1 MAQQFRSFMQQ
12 LQPFLNPVCTLPPPP
27 TPRKSSKHLFCSSVQ
42 KLAKTHLKLKNQSP
56 STPITNNVDAK
67 LMDSI
72 HTPAS
77 LKQTLKIKQLN
88 ADTDSGVDTTS
99 SNYLSS
105 VNTNIILHNRM
116 VMVCDCLKCA
126 TRNAQRVQIEKTL
139 KHAFV
144 SYLHEPTEQAF
155 ANMPMLVS
163 KSYKPSSKHQYSKQ
177 LDQIEVRKSS
187 AVNALFMKDNK
198 WVYVKT
204 CDNVKGF
211 IPKKCLEPLMIRS
224 CPNASIKKNVTSSPI
239 KFPSAPKTVPPPK
252 ITTKQPSQIDHTY
265 MTINENDL
273 IGTKK
278 TNKKLNLEID
288 DDLNNISSSNCNN
301 SDTDLALLSVSCFD
315 LAVNN
320 NQCSPRFSKNLIQKF
335 IDCDDRSRSRSP
347 AIKPNRSSKDLF
359 RMLAKSKSRNR
370 HLSVAFKHLSN
381 DATLT
386 MLEQDVSR
394 NYVNLNECGAN
405 TYENISKSSCK
416 QRSRITPVLEESY
429 LSKKRGVEYMFN
441 YENLCSFK
449 SLKREK
455 CKKQKISCISA
466 SSSSSSPYQSPSIL
480 SYSSESQPLNKN
492 SVSCHYDAL
501 NSIVK
506 NVVYEETSKLYAN
519 ESIEDAAFP
528 LTGGCSDEEHVYNHL
543 SSNNSKVLNMFR
555 ILDDYNADFKGD
567 LSVRKGDI
575 VYLIETAAGASPSP
589 AKNNDWLFVRIY
601 KRNLNVKL
609 TPDRADILSRN
620 TSKPAKPEYQAIQ
633 GYIPR
638 SYATKI

>member
-1 MAQQFRSFMQQ
+1 MAQQFKSLMQQ
-12 LQPFLNPVCTLPPPP
+12 LHPFLNPACTLPPPP
-27 TPRKSSKHLFCSSVQ
+27 PTAKSSKHLFGSSVQ
-42 KLAKTHLKLKNQSP
+42 KLAKTHLRFKTRSP

-67 LMDSI
+67 LMESI
-72 HTPAS
+72 HTPVS
-77 LKQTLKIKQLN
+77 LKQTFKIKQLN

-105 VNTNIILHNRM
+105 VNTNIIIHNRM

-144 SYLHEPTEQAF
+144 NYLHEPTEQAF
-155 ANMPMLVS
+155 ANMPLLVS
-163 KSYKPSSKHQYSKQ
+163 KSYKPSSKHQNSSRQ

-211 IPKKCLEPLMIRS
+211 IPKKCLEPLMTKS
-224 CPNASIKKNVTSSPI
+224 CPNASIKKNTTSSPI
-239 KFPSAPKTVPPPK
+239 KLPTAPKTVPPSK
-252 ITTKQPSQIDHTY
+252 ITTKQQSQIDHTY

-278 TNKKLNLEID
+278 TNKKLNLESVD
-288 DDLNNISSSNCNN
+288 ELNNISNLDCNN

-315 LAVNN
+315 LAANSSTR
-320 NQCSPRFSKNLIQKF
+320 SPRFSKNLMQKF
-335 IDCDDRSRSRSP
+335 IDCDDQSRSRSP
-347 AIKPNRSSKDLF
+347 AIKSNRSSKDLF

-370 HLSVAFKHLSN
+370 HLSVAFKHLSTE
-381 DATLT
+381 ATLT

-405 TYENISKSSCK
+405 VYQNISNSICK
-416 QRSRITPVLEESY
+416 QRGRITAISEESY
-429 LSKKRGVEYMFN
+429 LSNKRGAEYMFN

-449 SLKREK
+449 SLKRV
-455 CKKQKISCISA
+455 KKQKISRVSA
-466 SSSSSSPYQSPSIL
+466 SSSFSSPYESPST
-480 SYSSESQPLNKN
+480 SSCSSQPRQLNSN
-492 SVSCHYDAL
+492 CVSYHYDAL
-501 NSIVK
+501 NSVVK
-506 NVVYEETSKLYAN
+506 DVVNEETSKLYLN
-519 ESIEDAAFP
+519 ESIDEATFP
-528 LTGGCSDEEHVYNHL
+528 IGGCFDEEHVYNHL

-555 ILDDYNADFKGD
+555 ILDDYTADFKGD
-567 LSVRKGDI
+567 LSVRKGDV
-575 VYLIETAAGASPSP
+575 VYLIETAATSPCP
-589 AKNNDWLFVRIY
+589 VKNNDWLFVRIY

-609 TPDRADILSRN
+609 TPDRIDKLNNN
-620 TSKPAKPEYQAIQ
+620 TSKSTKPEYQAIQ